1 MLKTFL
7 FGILLGI
14 VAAAGALYA
23 IPAVDQERRPSI
35 ISVTPNGGNTELFH
49 INLPMD
55 RIMVGAPG
63 RSEQLPEKLEWPDD
77 EVLSGVQVE
86 LFKVNN
92 AIGKV
97 IGVASRVL
105 ISENGADVVDWVIH
119 LPARGSMFVTM
130 GTAPKKNG
138 SRTGRLRAG
147 SREFGLLTGIVSERW
162 VVDTSGEED
171 APSGRIELTATYIG
185 AAELLQ

>member
-7 FGILLGI
+7 FGVLLGI

-55 RIMVGAPG
+55 RIMVGVPG
-63 RSEQLPEKLEWPDD
+63 QSEQLPAKLEWPDD
-77 EVLSGVQVE
+77 EVLAGVQAE
-86 LFKVNN
+86 LFKINDATDTV
-92 AIGKV
+92 V
-97 IGVASRVL
+97 GVASRVL
-105 ISENGADVVDWVIH
+105 ISKNGSDVVDWVIH

-130 GTAPKKNG
+130 DTVPRENG
-138 SRTGRLRAG
+138 SRGGRLRAG
-147 SREFGLLTGIVSERW
+147 SREFERLTGMVSERW
-162 VVDTSGEED
+162 VVNTSGEED
-171 APSGRIELTATYIG
+171 APSGRIELTATYVGI
-185 AAELLQ
+185 AEPLE